1 MCQRYD
7 FKVDNIY
14 KAIDNND
21 KGSNTKMEGI
31 SEKNEEQLKNIKKI
45 KFKVIHNIN
54 SLKLF
59 TQKMESNSMKE
70 AFEEKNKGNKFFI
83 AKKKRRKEMND
94 NIRKKVK
101 SNFFKSI
108 KKKLEDRLQ
117 SGQGH
122 EINFP
127 TNSIN
132 CNLHSQQPNNFSINS
147 NKFNLQSKHT
157 VNEKI
162 KISFGQKF
170 IINVSKKEKENQSMW
185 EQNLYTLLE
194 KHLTINNTDIL
205 KLLKN
210 DEVVAILLKDL
221 YNEYLNSQEFEDS
234 IPYDEKDATP
244 SYIINYINKA
254 KDLIN
259 YFTNNEKK
267 EEKFPITLSSN
278 ITGNLFPPEIF
289 THSFPDISSTSGD
302 DIIDIISES
311 KDLFQGGVFIK

>member
-21 KGSNTKMEGI
+21 KGYNTKIGGI
-31 SEKNEEQLKNIKKI
+31 YEENEKQLKNAKNL
-45 KFKVIHNIN
+45 KFKVIHDVN

-59 TQKMESNSMKE
+59 TLKMESNSMKE

-101 SNFFKSI
+101 SKFFKSI

-117 SGQGH
+117 S
-122 EINFP
+122 
-127 TNSIN
+127 
-132 CNLHSQQPNNFSINS
+132 
-147 NKFNLQSKHT
+147 
-157 VNEKI
+157 VKI
-162 KISFGQKF
+162 FFAQKF
-170 IINVSKKEKENQSMW
+170 IANVSKKEKENQLMW
-185 EQNLYTLLE
+185 EQNLYTILE
-194 KHLTINNTDIL
+194 KHLRINKNIIL
-205 KLLKN
+205 ELLKN
-210 DEVVAILLKDL
+210 DEIGEILLKDL
-221 YNEYLNSQEFEDS
+221 YNEYLNSQEFEDN
-234 IPYDEKDATP
+234 IPYNKKDATP
-244 SYIINYINKA
+244 SYINNYINKA

-278 ITGNLFPPEIF
+278 ITENLFPPEIF

-311 KDLFQGGVFIK
+311 KDLFQSGVFIK

>member
-1 MCQRYD
+1 MCQRYY

-21 KGSNTKMEGI
+21 KGINTKMEGI
-31 SEKNEEQLKNIKKI
+31 SEKNEEQLKNVKNL
-45 KFKVIHNIN
+45 KFKVIHDVN

-59 TQKMESNSMKE
+59 TLKMESNSMKE

-101 SNFFKSI
+101 SKFFKSI

-117 SGQGH
+117 S
-122 EINFP
+122 
-127 TNSIN
+127 
-132 CNLHSQQPNNFSINS
+132 
-147 NKFNLQSKHT
+147 
-157 VNEKI
+157 VKI
-162 KISFGQKF
+162 FFAQKF
-170 IINVSKKEKENQSMW
+170 IANVSKKEKENQLMW
-185 EQNLYTLLE
+185 EQNLYTILE
-194 KHLTINNTDIL
+194 KHLRINKNIIL
-205 KLLKN
+205 ELLKN
-210 DEVVAILLKDL
+210 DEIGKILLKDL
-221 YNEYLNSQEFEDS
+221 YNEYLNSQEFEDN
-234 IPYDEKDATP
+234 IPYNKKDATP
-244 SYIINYINKA
+244 SYINNYINKA

-278 ITGNLFPPEIF
+278 ITENLFPPEIF

-311 KDLFQGGVFIK
+311 KDLFQSGVFIK

>member
-21 KGSNTKMEGI
+21 KGINTKMEGI
-31 SEKNEEQLKNIKKI
+31 SEKNEEQLKNVKNL
-45 KFKVIHNIN
+45 KFKVIHDVN

-59 TQKMESNSMKE
+59 TLKMESNSMKE

-101 SNFFKSI
+101 SKFFKSI

-117 SGQGH
+117 SVKIFFAQ
-122 EINFP
+122 NFIA
-127 TNSIN
+127 S
-132 CNLHSQQPNNFSINS
+132 
-147 NKFNLQSKHT
+147 
-157 VNEKI
+157 
-162 KISFGQKF
+162 
-170 IINVSKKEKENQSMW
+170 VSKKEKENQLMW
-185 EQNLYTLLE
+185 EQNLYTILE
-194 KHLTINNTDIL
+194 KHLRINKNIIL
-205 KLLKN
+205 ELLKN
-210 DEVVAILLKDL
+210 DEIGEILLKDL
-221 YNEYLNSQEFEDS
+221 YNEYLNSQEFEDN
-234 IPYDEKDATP
+234 IPYNKKDATP
-244 SYIINYINKA
+244 SYINNYINKA

-278 ITGNLFPPEIF
+278 ITENLFPPEIF

-311 KDLFQGGVFIK
+311 KDLFQSGVFIK

>member
-21 KGSNTKMEGI
+21 KGINTKMEGI
-31 SEKNEEQLKNIKKI
+31 SEKNEEQLKNVKNL
-45 KFKVIHNIN
+45 KFKVIHDVN

-59 TQKMESNSMKE
+59 TLKMESNSMKE
-70 AFEEKNKGNKFFI
+70 AFEEKYKGNKFFI
-83 AKKKRRKEMND
+83 AKKRRRKEMND

-101 SNFFKSI
+101 SKFFKSI

-117 SGQGH
+117 S
-122 EINFP
+122 
-127 TNSIN
+127 
-132 CNLHSQQPNNFSINS
+132 
-147 NKFNLQSKHT
+147 
-157 VNEKI
+157 VKI
-162 KISFGQKF
+162 FFAQKF
-170 IINVSKKEKENQSMW
+170 IANVSKKEKENQLMW
-185 EQNLYTLLE
+185 EQNLYTILE
-194 KHLTINNTDIL
+194 KHLRINKNNIL
-205 KLLKN
+205 ELLKN
-210 DEVVAILLKDL
+210 DEIGEILLKDL
-221 YNEYLNSQEFEDS
+221 YNEYLNSQEFEDN
-234 IPYDEKDATP
+234 IPYNKKDATP
-244 SYIINYINKA
+244 SYINNYINKA

-278 ITGNLFPPEIF
+278 ITENLFPPEIF

-311 KDLFQGGVFIK
+311 KDLFQSGVFIK

>member
-21 KGSNTKMEGI
+21 KGINSKMEGI
-31 SEKNEEQLKNIKKI
+31 SEKNEEQLKNVKNL
-45 KFKVIHNIN
+45 KFKVIHDVN

-117 SGQGH
+117 S
-122 EINFP
+122 
-127 TNSIN
+127 
-132 CNLHSQQPNNFSINS
+132 
-147 NKFNLQSKHT
+147 
-157 VNEKI
+157 VKI
-162 KISFGQKF
+162 FFAQKF
-170 IINVSKKEKENQSMW
+170 IANVSKKEKENQLIW

-194 KHLTINNTDIL
+194 KHLRINKNIIL
-205 KLLKN
+205 ELLKN
-210 DEVVAILLKDL
+210 DEIGEILLKDL
-221 YNEYLNSQEFEDS
+221 YNEYLNSQEFEDN
-234 IPYDEKDATP
+234 IPYNKKDATP
-244 SYIINYINKA
+244 SYINNYINKA

-278 ITGNLFPPEIF
+278 ITENLFPPEIF

-311 KDLFQGGVFIK
+311 KDLFQSGVFIK

>member
-21 KGSNTKMEGI
+21 KGINTKMEGI
-31 SEKNEEQLKNIKKI
+31 SEKNEEQLKNVKNL
-45 KFKVIHNIN
+45 KFKVIHDVN

-59 TQKMESNSMKE
+59 TLKMESNSMKE

-101 SNFFKSI
+101 SKFFKSI

-117 SGQGH
+117 S
-122 EINFP
+122 
-127 TNSIN
+127 
-132 CNLHSQQPNNFSINS
+132 
-147 NKFNLQSKHT
+147 
-157 VNEKI
+157 VKI
-162 KISFGQKF
+162 FFAQKF
-170 IINVSKKEKENQSMW
+170 IANVSKKEKENQLMW
-185 EQNLYTLLE
+185 EQNLYTILE
-194 KHLTINNTDIL
+194 KHLRINKNIIL
-205 KLLKN
+205 ELLKN
-210 DEVVAILLKDL
+210 DEIGEILLKDL
-221 YNEYLNSQEFEDS
+221 YNEYLNSQEFEDN
-234 IPYDEKDATP
+234 IPYNKKDATP
-244 SYIINYINKA
+244 SYINNYINKA

-278 ITGNLFPPEIF
+278 ITENLFPPEIF
-289 THSFPDISSTSGD
+289 THSFSDISSTSGD

-311 KDLFQGGVFIK
+311 KDLFQSGVFIK

>member
-21 KGSNTKMEGI
+21 KSINTKMEGI
-31 SEKNEEQLKNIKKI
+31 SEKNEEQLKNVKNL
-45 KFKVIHNIN
+45 KFKVIHDVN

-59 TQKMESNSMKE
+59 TLKMESNSMKE

-101 SNFFKSI
+101 SKFFKSI

-117 SGQGH
+117 S
-122 EINFP
+122 
-127 TNSIN
+127 
-132 CNLHSQQPNNFSINS
+132 
-147 NKFNLQSKHT
+147 
-157 VNEKI
+157 VKI
-162 KISFGQKF
+162 FFAQKF
-170 IINVSKKEKENQSMW
+170 IASVSKKEKENQLMW
-185 EQNLYTLLE
+185 EQNLYTILE
-194 KHLTINNTDIL
+194 KHLRINKNIIL
-205 KLLKN
+205 ELLKN
-210 DEVVAILLKDL
+210 DEIGEILLKDL
-221 YNEYLNSQEFEDS
+221 YNEYLNSQEFEDN
-234 IPYDEKDATP
+234 IPYNKKDATP
-244 SYIINYINKA
+244 SYINNYINKA

-278 ITGNLFPPEIF
+278 ITENLFPPEIF

-311 KDLFQGGVFIK
+311 KDLFQSGVFIK

>member
-7 FKVDNIY
+7 FKVDNTY

-21 KGSNTKMEGI
+21 KGINTKMEGI
-31 SEKNEEQLKNIKKI
+31 SEKNEEQLKNVKNL
-45 KFKVIHNIN
+45 KFKVIHDVN

-59 TQKMESNSMKE
+59 TLKMESNSMKE

-108 KKKLEDRLQ
+108 KKKLEGRLQ
-117 SGQGH
+117 SGH
-122 EINFP
+122 RHAI
-127 TNSIN
+127 
-132 CNLHSQQPNNFSINS
+132 FSLS
-147 NKFNLQSKHT
+147 KFNSQSKHT
-157 VNEKI
+157 VNKQI
-162 KISFGQKF
+162 KISFVQKF
-170 IINVSKKEKENQSMW
+170 ITNVSKKEKENQLIW

-194 KHLTINNTDIL
+194 KHLRINKNNIL
-205 KLLKN
+205 ELLKN
-210 DEVVAILLKDL
+210 DEIGEILLKDL
-221 YNEYLNSQEFEDS
+221 YNEYLNSQEFEDN
-234 IPYDEKDATP
+234 IPYNKKDATP
-244 SYIINYINKA
+244 SYINNYINKA

-278 ITGNLFPPEIF
+278 ITENLFPPEIF

-311 KDLFQGGVFIK
+311 KDLFQSGVFIK

>member
-21 KGSNTKMEGI
+21 KGYNTKIGGI
-31 SEKNEEQLKNIKKI
+31 YEENEKQLKNAKNL
-45 KFKVIHNIN
+45 KFKVIHDVN

-59 TQKMESNSMKE
+59 TLKMESNSMKE

-101 SNFFKSI
+101 SKFFKSI

-117 SGQGH
+117 S
-122 EINFP
+122 
-127 TNSIN
+127 
-132 CNLHSQQPNNFSINS
+132 
-147 NKFNLQSKHT
+147 
-157 VNEKI
+157 VKI
-162 KISFGQKF
+162 FFAQKF
-170 IINVSKKEKENQSMW
+170 IANVSKKEKENQLMW
-185 EQNLYTLLE
+185 EQNLYTILE
-194 KHLTINNTDIL
+194 KHLRINKNNIL
-205 KLLKN
+205 ELLKN
-210 DEVVAILLKDL
+210 DEIGEILLKDL
-221 YNEYLNSQEFEDS
+221 YNEYLNSQEFEDN
-234 IPYDEKDATP
+234 IPYNKKDATP
-244 SYIINYINKA
+244 SYINNYINKA

-278 ITGNLFPPEIF
+278 ITENLFPPEIF

-311 KDLFQGGVFIK
+311 KDLFQSGVFIK

>member
-7 FKVDNIY
+7 FKVDNTY

-21 KGSNTKMEGI
+21 KDINSKMEGI
-31 SEKNEEQLKNIKKI
+31 SEKNEEQLKNVKNL
-45 KFKVIHNIN
+45 KFKVIHDVN

-59 TQKMESNSMKE
+59 TLKMESNSMKE

-117 SGQGH
+117 S
-122 EINFP
+122 
-127 TNSIN
+127 
-132 CNLHSQQPNNFSINS
+132 
-147 NKFNLQSKHT
+147 
-157 VNEKI
+157 VKI
-162 KISFGQKF
+162 FFAQKF
-170 IINVSKKEKENQSMW
+170 IASVSKKEKENQLMW
-185 EQNLYTLLE
+185 EQNLYTILE
-194 KHLTINNTDIL
+194 KHLRINKNIIL
-205 KLLKN
+205 ELLKN
-210 DEVVAILLKDL
+210 DEIGEILLKDL
-221 YNEYLNSQEFEDS
+221 YNEYLNSQEFEDN
-234 IPYDEKDATP
+234 IPYNKKDATP
-244 SYIINYINKA
+244 SYINNYINKA

-278 ITGNLFPPEIF
+278 ITENLFPPEIF

-311 KDLFQGGVFIK
+311 KDLFQSGVFIK

>member
-21 KGSNTKMEGI
+21 KGINTKMEGI
-31 SEKNEEQLKNIKKI
+31 SEKNEEQLKNVKNL
-45 KFKVIHNIN
+45 KFKVIHDVN

-101 SNFFKSI
+101 SKFFKSI

-117 SGQGH
+117 S
-122 EINFP
+122 
-127 TNSIN
+127 
-132 CNLHSQQPNNFSINS
+132 
-147 NKFNLQSKHT
+147 
-157 VNEKI
+157 VKI
-162 KISFGQKF
+162 FFAQKF
-170 IINVSKKEKENQSMW
+170 IASVSKKEKENQLMW
-185 EQNLYTLLE
+185 EQNLYTILE
-194 KHLTINNTDIL
+194 KHLRINKNIIL
-205 KLLKN
+205 ELLKN
-210 DEVVAILLKDL
+210 DEIGKILLKDL
-221 YNEYLNSQEFEDS
+221 YNEYLNSQEFEDN
-234 IPYDEKDATP
+234 IPYNKKDATP
-244 SYIINYINKA
+244 SYINNYINKA

-278 ITGNLFPPEIF
+278 ITENLFPPEIF

-311 KDLFQGGVFIK
+311 KDLFQSGVFIK

>member
-14 KAIDNND
+14 KTIDNND
-21 KGSNTKMEGI
+21 KGINTKMEGI
-31 SEKNEEQLKNIKKI
+31 SEKNEEQLKNVKNL
-45 KFKVIHNIN
+45 KFKVIHDVN

-59 TQKMESNSMKE
+59 TLKMESNSMKE

-117 SGQGH
+117 S
-122 EINFP
+122 
-127 TNSIN
+127 
-132 CNLHSQQPNNFSINS
+132 
-147 NKFNLQSKHT
+147 
-157 VNEKI
+157 VKI
-162 KISFGQKF
+162 FFAQKF
-170 IINVSKKEKENQSMW
+170 IASVSKKEKENQLMW
-185 EQNLYTLLE
+185 EQNLYTILE
-194 KHLTINNTDIL
+194 KHLRINKNIIL
-205 KLLKN
+205 ELLKN
-210 DEVVAILLKDL
+210 DEIGEILLKDL
-221 YNEYLNSQEFEDS
+221 YNEYLNSQEFEDN
-234 IPYDEKDATP
+234 IPYNKKDATP
-244 SYIINYINKA
+244 SYINNYINKA

-278 ITGNLFPPEIF
+278 ITENLFPPEIF

-311 KDLFQGGVFIK
+311 KDLFQSGVFIK

>member
-21 KGSNTKMEGI
+21 KGINSKMEGI
-31 SEKNEEQLKNIKKI
+31 SEKNEEQLKNVKNL
-45 KFKVIHNIN
+45 KFKVIHDVN

-101 SNFFKSI
+101 SKFFKSI

-117 SGQGH
+117 S
-122 EINFP
+122 
-127 TNSIN
+127 
-132 CNLHSQQPNNFSINS
+132 
-147 NKFNLQSKHT
+147 
-157 VNEKI
+157 VKI
-162 KISFGQKF
+162 FFAQKF
-170 IINVSKKEKENQSMW
+170 IASVSKKEKENQLMW
-185 EQNLYTLLE
+185 EQNLYTILE
-194 KHLTINNTDIL
+194 KHLRINKNIIL
-205 KLLKN
+205 ELLKN
-210 DEVVAILLKDL
+210 DEIGEILLKDL
-221 YNEYLNSQEFEDS
+221 YNEYLNSQEFEDN
-234 IPYDEKDATP
+234 IPYNKKDATP
-244 SYIINYINKA
+244 SYINNYINKA

-278 ITGNLFPPEIF
+278 ITENLFPPEIF

-311 KDLFQGGVFIK
+311 KDLFQSGVFIK

>member
-21 KGSNTKMEGI
+21 KGINTKMEGI
-31 SEKNEEQLKNIKKI
+31 SEKNEEQLKNVKNL
-45 KFKVIHNIN
+45 KFKVIHDVN

-59 TQKMESNSMKE
+59 TLKMESNSMKE

-101 SNFFKSI
+101 SKFFKSI

-117 SGQGH
+117 S
-122 EINFP
+122 
-127 TNSIN
+127 
-132 CNLHSQQPNNFSINS
+132 
-147 NKFNLQSKHT
+147 
-157 VNEKI
+157 VKI
-162 KISFGQKF
+162 FFAQKF
-170 IINVSKKEKENQSMW
+170 IANVSKKEKENQLMW
-185 EQNLYTLLE
+185 EQNLYTILE
-194 KHLTINNTDIL
+194 KHLRINKNIIL
-205 KLLKN
+205 ELLKN
-210 DEVVAILLKDL
+210 DEIGKILLKDL
-221 YNEYLNSQEFEDS
+221 YNEYLNSQEFEDN
-234 IPYDEKDATP
+234 IPYNKKDATP
-244 SYIINYINKA
+244 SYINNYINKA

-278 ITGNLFPPEIF
+278 ITENLFPPEIF

-311 KDLFQGGVFIK
+311 KDLFQSGVFIK

>member
-7 FKVDNIY
+7 FKVDNTY

-21 KGSNTKMEGI
+21 KGINTKMEGI
-31 SEKNEEQLKNIKKI
+31 SEKNEEQLKNVKNL
-45 KFKVIHNIN
+45 KFKVIHDVN

-59 TQKMESNSMKE
+59 TQKIESNIMKE

-101 SNFFKSI
+101 SKFFKSI
-108 KKKLEDRLQ
+108 KKKPEDRLQ
-117 SGQGH
+117 S
-122 EINFP
+122 
-127 TNSIN
+127 
-132 CNLHSQQPNNFSINS
+132 
-147 NKFNLQSKHT
+147 
-157 VNEKI
+157 VKI
-162 KISFGQKF
+162 FFAQKF
-170 IINVSKKEKENQSMW
+170 IASVSKKEKENQLMW
-185 EQNLYTLLE
+185 EQNLYTILE
-194 KHLTINNTDIL
+194 KHLRINKNIIL
-205 KLLKN
+205 ELLKN
-210 DEVVAILLKDL
+210 DEIGEILLKDL
-221 YNEYLNSQEFEDS
+221 YNEYLNSQEFEDN
-234 IPYDEKDATP
+234 IPYNKKDATP
-244 SYIINYINKA
+244 SYINNYINKA

-278 ITGNLFPPEIF
+278 ITENLFPPEIF

-311 KDLFQGGVFIK
+311 KDLFQSGVFIK

>member
-21 KGSNTKMEGI
+21 KGINTKMEGI
-31 SEKNEEQLKNIKKI
+31 SEKNEEQLKNVKNL
-45 KFKVIHNIN
+45 KFKVIHDVN

-59 TQKMESNSMKE
+59 TLKMESNSMKE

-101 SNFFKSI
+101 SKFFKSI

-117 SGQGH
+117 S
-122 EINFP
+122 
-127 TNSIN
+127 
-132 CNLHSQQPNNFSINS
+132 
-147 NKFNLQSKHT
+147 
-157 VNEKI
+157 VKI
-162 KISFGQKF
+162 FFAQKF
-170 IINVSKKEKENQSMW
+170 IANVSKKEKENQLMW
-185 EQNLYTLLE
+185 EQNLYTILE
-194 KHLTINNTDIL
+194 KHLRINKNIIL
-205 KLLKN
+205 ELLKN
-210 DEVVAILLKDL
+210 DEIGEILLKDL
-221 YNEYLNSQEFEDS
+221 YNEYLNSQEFEDN
-234 IPYDEKDATP
+234 IPYNKKDATP
-244 SYIINYINKA
+244 SYINNYINKA

-278 ITGNLFPPEIF
+278 ITENLFPPEIF

-311 KDLFQGGVFIK
+311 KDLFQSGVFIK

>member
-21 KGSNTKMEGI
+21 KGINTKMEGI
-31 SEKNEEQLKNIKKI
+31 SEKNEEQLKNVKNL
-45 KFKVIHNIN
+45 KFKVIHDVN

-59 TQKMESNSMKE
+59 TLKMESNSMKE
-70 AFEEKNKGNKFFI
+70 AFKEKNKGNKFFI

-101 SNFFKSI
+101 SKFFKSI

-117 SGQGH
+117 S
-122 EINFP
+122 
-127 TNSIN
+127 
-132 CNLHSQQPNNFSINS
+132 
-147 NKFNLQSKHT
+147 
-157 VNEKI
+157 VKI
-162 KISFGQKF
+162 FFAQKF
-170 IINVSKKEKENQSMW
+170 IANVSKKEKENQLMW
-185 EQNLYTLLE
+185 EQNLYTILE
-194 KHLTINNTDIL
+194 KHLRINKNNIL
-205 KLLKN
+205 ELLKN
-210 DEVVAILLKDL
+210 DEIGEILLKDL
-221 YNEYLNSQEFEDS
+221 YNEYLNSQEFEDN
-234 IPYDEKDATP
+234 IPYNKKDATP
-244 SYIINYINKA
+244 SYINNYINKA

-278 ITGNLFPPEIF
+278 ITENLFPPEIF
-289 THSFPDISSTSGD
+289 THSFSDISSTSGD

-311 KDLFQGGVFIK
+311 KDLFQSGVFIK

>member
-21 KGSNTKMEGI
+21 KGINTKMEGI
-31 SEKNEEQLKNIKKI
+31 SEKNEEQLKNVKNL
-45 KFKVIHNIN
+45 KFKVIHDVN

-59 TQKMESNSMKE
+59 TQKIESNIMKE

-108 KKKLEDRLQ
+108 KKKLEGRLQ
-117 SGQGH
+117 S
-122 EINFP
+122 
-127 TNSIN
+127 S
-132 CNLHSQQPNNFSINS
+132 
-147 NKFNLQSKHT
+147 KFNSQSKHT
-157 VNEKI
+157 VNKQI
-162 KISFGQKF
+162 KISFVQKF
-170 IINVSKKEKENQSMW
+170 IASVSKKEKENQLMW
-185 EQNLYTLLE
+185 EQNLYTILE
-194 KHLTINNTDIL
+194 KHLRINKNIIL
-205 KLLKN
+205 ELLKN
-210 DEVVAILLKDL
+210 DEIGEILLKDL
-221 YNEYLNSQEFEDS
+221 YNEYLNSQEFEDN
-234 IPYDEKDATP
+234 IPYNKKDATP
-244 SYIINYINKA
+244 SYINNYINKA

-278 ITGNLFPPEIF
+278 ITENLFPPEIF

-311 KDLFQGGVFIK
+311 KDLFQSGVFIK

>member
-21 KGSNTKMEGI
+21 KGYNTKIGGI
-31 SEKNEEQLKNIKKI
+31 YEENEEQLKNVKNL
-45 KFKVIHNIN
+45 KFKVIHDVN

-59 TQKMESNSMKE
+59 TQKIESNIMKE

-108 KKKLEDRLQ
+108 KKKLEGRLQ
-117 SGQGH
+117 SGHGH
-122 EINFP
+122 STPTPSEFRLKSNF
-127 TNSIN
+127 
-132 CNLHSQQPNNFSINS
+132 
-147 NKFNLQSKHT
+147 T
-157 VNEKI
+157 VNKQI
-162 KISFGQKF
+162 KIFFVQKF
-170 IINVSKKEKENQSMW
+170 ITNVSKKEKENQLIW

-194 KHLTINNTDIL
+194 KHLRINKNNIL
-205 KLLKN
+205 ELLKN
-210 DEVVAILLKDL
+210 DEIGEILLKDL
-221 YNEYLNSQEFEDS
+221 YNEYLNSQEFEDN
-234 IPYDEKDATP
+234 IPYNKKDATP
-244 SYIINYINKA
+244 SYINNYINKA

-278 ITGNLFPPEIF
+278 ITENLFPPEIF

-311 KDLFQGGVFIK
+311 KDLFQSGVFIK

>member
-21 KGSNTKMEGI
+21 KGINTKMEGI
-31 SEKNEEQLKNIKKI
+31 SEKNEEQLKNVKNL
-45 KFKVIHNIN
+45 KFKVIHDVN

-101 SNFFKSI
+101 SKFFKSI

-117 SGQGH
+117 S
-122 EINFP
+122 
-127 TNSIN
+127 
-132 CNLHSQQPNNFSINS
+132 SQ
-147 NKFNLQSKHT
+147 FNLKSKHT
-157 VNEKI
+157 VNKEI
-162 KISFGQKF
+162 KIFFAQKF
-170 IINVSKKEKENQSMW
+170 IASVSKKEKENQLIW

-194 KHLTINNTDIL
+194 KHLRINNTDIL
-205 KLLKN
+205 ELLKN
-210 DEVVAILLKDL
+210 DEIGKILLKDL

-234 IPYDEKDATP
+234 IPYNKKDATP
-244 SYIINYINKA
+244 SYINNYINKA

-278 ITGNLFPPEIF
+278 ITENLFPPEIF

-311 KDLFQGGVFIK
+311 KDLFQSGVFIK

>member
-21 KGSNTKMEGI
+21 KGINTKMEGI
-31 SEKNEEQLKNIKKI
+31 SEKNEEQLKNVKNL
-45 KFKVIHNIN
+45 KFKVIHDVN

-101 SNFFKSI
+101 SKFFKSI

-117 SGQGH
+117 S
-122 EINFP
+122 
-127 TNSIN
+127 
-132 CNLHSQQPNNFSINS
+132 
-147 NKFNLQSKHT
+147 
-157 VNEKI
+157 VKI
-162 KISFGQKF
+162 FFAQKF
-170 IINVSKKEKENQSMW
+170 IANVSKKEKENQLMW
-185 EQNLYTLLE
+185 EQNLYTILE
-194 KHLTINNTDIL
+194 KHLRINKNIIL
-205 KLLKN
+205 ELLKN
-210 DEVVAILLKDL
+210 DEIGEILLKDL
-221 YNEYLNSQEFEDS
+221 YNEYLNSQEFEDN
-234 IPYDEKDATP
+234 IPYNKKDATP
-244 SYIINYINKA
+244 SYINNYINKA

-278 ITGNLFPPEIF
+278 ITENLFPPEIF

-311 KDLFQGGVFIK
+311 KDLFQSGVFIK

>member
-1 MCQRYD
+1 
-7 FKVDNIY
+7 
-14 KAIDNND
+14 
-21 KGSNTKMEGI
+21 MEGI
-31 SEKNEEQLKNIKKI
+31 SEKNEEQLKNVKNL
-45 KFKVIHNIN
+45 KFKVIHDVN

-108 KKKLEDRLQ
+108 KKKLEGRLQ
-117 SGQGH
+117 SGHGH
-122 EINFP
+122 AIFTP
-127 TNSIN
+127 
-132 CNLHSQQPNNFSINS
+132 SQF
-147 NKFNLQSKHT
+147 K
-157 VNEKI
+157 EI
-162 KISFGQKF
+162 KIFFAQKF
-170 IINVSKKEKENQSMW
+170 IASVSKKEKENQLMW
-185 EQNLYTLLE
+185 EQNLYTILE
-194 KHLTINNTDIL
+194 KHLRINKNIIL
-205 KLLKN
+205 ELLKN
-210 DEVVAILLKDL
+210 DEIGKILLKDL
-221 YNEYLNSQEFEDS
+221 YNEYLNSQEFEDN
-234 IPYDEKDATP
+234 IPYNKKDATP
-244 SYIINYINKA
+244 SYINNYINKA

-278 ITGNLFPPEIF
+278 ITENLFPPEIF

-311 KDLFQGGVFIK
+311 KDLFQSGVFIK

>member
-21 KGSNTKMEGI
+21 KGINTKMEGS
-31 SEKNEEQLKNIKKI
+31 SEKNEEQLKNVKNL
-45 KFKVIHNIN
+45 KFKVIHDVN

-59 TQKMESNSMKE
+59 TLKMESNSMKE

-108 KKKLEDRLQ
+108 KKKLEGRLQ
-117 SGQGH
+117 S
-122 EINFP
+122 
-127 TNSIN
+127 S
-132 CNLHSQQPNNFSINS
+132 
-147 NKFNLQSKHT
+147 KFNSQSKHT
-157 VNEKI
+157 VNKQI
-162 KISFGQKF
+162 KISFVQKF
-170 IINVSKKEKENQSMW
+170 ITDVTKKEKENQLMW
-185 EQNLYTLLE
+185 EQNLYTILE
-194 KHLTINNTDIL
+194 KHLRINKNIIL
-205 KLLKN
+205 ELLKN
-210 DEVVAILLKDL
+210 DEIGEILLKDL
-221 YNEYLNSQEFEDS
+221 YNEYLNSQEFEDN
-234 IPYDEKDATP
+234 IPYNKKDATP
-244 SYIINYINKA
+244 SYINNYINKA

-278 ITGNLFPPEIF
+278 ITENLFPPEIF
-289 THSFPDISSTSGD
+289 THSFSDISSTSGD

-311 KDLFQGGVFIK
+311 KDLFQSGVFIK

>member
-21 KGSNTKMEGI
+21 KGINTKMEGI
-31 SEKNEEQLKNIKKI
+31 SEKNEEQLKNVKNL
-45 KFKVIHNIN
+45 KFKVIHDVN

-108 KKKLEDRLQ
+108 KKKLEGRLQ
-117 SGQGH
+117 SGHGH
-122 EINFP
+122 A
-127 TNSIN
+127 
-132 CNLHSQQPNNFSINS
+132 
-147 NKFNLQSKHT
+147 T
-157 VNEKI
+157 VNKQI
-162 KISFGQKF
+162 KISFVQKF
-170 IINVSKKEKENQSMW
+170 ITDVTKKEKENQLMW
-185 EQNLYTLLE
+185 EQNLYTILE
-194 KHLTINNTDIL
+194 KHLRINKNNIL
-205 KLLKN
+205 ELLKN
-210 DEVVAILLKDL
+210 DEIGEILLKDL
-221 YNEYLNSQEFEDS
+221 YNEYLNSQEFEDN
-234 IPYDEKDATP
+234 IPYNKKDATP
-244 SYIINYINKA
+244 SYINNYINKA

-278 ITGNLFPPEIF
+278 ITENLFPPEIF

-311 KDLFQGGVFIK
+311 KDLFQSGVFIK

>member
-21 KGSNTKMEGI
+21 KGINTKMEGI
-31 SEKNEEQLKNIKKI
+31 SEKNEEQLKNVKNL
-45 KFKVIHNIN
+45 KFKVIHDVN

-101 SNFFKSI
+101 SKFFKSI

-117 SGQGH
+117 S
-122 EINFP
+122 
-127 TNSIN
+127 
-132 CNLHSQQPNNFSINS
+132 
-147 NKFNLQSKHT
+147 
-157 VNEKI
+157 VKI
-162 KISFGQKF
+162 FFAQKF
-170 IINVSKKEKENQSMW
+170 IANVSKKEKENQLMW
-185 EQNLYTLLE
+185 EQNLYTILE
-194 KHLTINNTDIL
+194 KHLRINKNIIL
-205 KLLKN
+205 ELLKN
-210 DEVVAILLKDL
+210 DEIGEILLKDL

-234 IPYDEKDATP
+234 IPYNKKDATP
-244 SYIINYINKA
+244 SYINNYINKA

-278 ITGNLFPPEIF
+278 ITENLFPPEIF

-311 KDLFQGGVFIK
+311 KDLFQSGVFIK

>member
-7 FKVDNIY
+7 FKVDNTY

-21 KGSNTKMEGI
+21 KGINSKMEGI
-31 SEKNEEQLKNIKKI
+31 SEKNEEQLKNVKNL
-45 KFKVIHNIN
+45 KFKVIHDVN

-59 TQKMESNSMKE
+59 TLKMESNSMKE

-101 SNFFKSI
+101 SKFFKSI

-117 SGQGH
+117 S
-122 EINFP
+122 
-127 TNSIN
+127 
-132 CNLHSQQPNNFSINS
+132 
-147 NKFNLQSKHT
+147 
-157 VNEKI
+157 VKI
-162 KISFGQKF
+162 FFAQKF
-170 IINVSKKEKENQSMW
+170 IANVSKKEKENQLMW
-185 EQNLYTLLE
+185 EQNLYTILE
-194 KHLTINNTDIL
+194 KHLRINKNIIL
-205 KLLKN
+205 ELLKN
-210 DEVVAILLKDL
+210 DEIGKILLKDL
-221 YNEYLNSQEFEDS
+221 YNEYLNSQEFEDN
-234 IPYDEKDATP
+234 IPYNKKDATP
-244 SYIINYINKA
+244 SYINNYINKA

-278 ITGNLFPPEIF
+278 ITENLFPPEIF

-311 KDLFQGGVFIK
+311 KDLFQSGVFIK

>member
-21 KGSNTKMEGI
+21 KGYNTKIGGNYEEN
-31 SEKNEEQLKNIKKI
+31 EKQLKNAKNL
-45 KFKVIHNIN
+45 KFKVIHDVN

-117 SGQGH
+117 PRHGH
-122 EINFP
+122 TTFSP
-127 TNSIN
+127 
-132 CNLHSQQPNNFSINS
+132 SQFR
-147 NKFNLQSKHT
+147 L
-157 VNEKI
+157 NEKI
-162 KISFGQKF
+162 KICFEQKF
-170 IINVSKKEKENQSMW
+170 ITDVSKKEKENQLIW

-194 KHLTINNTDIL
+194 KHLRINNTDIL

-210 DEVVAILLKDL
+210 DEIGEILLKDL
-221 YNEYLNSQEFEDS
+221 YNEYLNSQEFEDN

-278 ITGNLFPPEIF
+278 ISENLFPPEIF

-311 KDLFQGGVFIK
+311 KDLFQSGVFIK

>member
-21 KGSNTKMEGI
+21 KGINTKMEGI
-31 SEKNEEQLKNIKKI
+31 SEKNEEQLKNVKNL
-45 KFKVIHNIN
+45 KFKVIHDVN

-59 TQKMESNSMKE
+59 TLKMESNSMKE

-108 KKKLEDRLQ
+108 KKKLEGR
-117 SGQGH
+117 
-122 EINFP
+122 F
-127 TNSIN
+127 NS
-132 CNLHSQQPNNFSINS
+132 
-147 NKFNLQSKHT
+147 QSKHT
-157 VNEKI
+157 VNKQI
-162 KISFGQKF
+162 KISFVQKF
-170 IINVSKKEKENQSMW
+170 ITDVTKKEKENQLMW
-185 EQNLYTLLE
+185 EQNLYTILE
-194 KHLTINNTDIL
+194 KHLRINKNIIL
-205 KLLKN
+205 ELLKN
-210 DEVVAILLKDL
+210 DEIGEILLKDL
-221 YNEYLNSQEFEDS
+221 YNEYLNSQEFEDN
-234 IPYDEKDATP
+234 IPYNKKDATP
-244 SYIINYINKA
+244 SYINNYINKA

-278 ITGNLFPPEIF
+278 ITENLFPPEIF
-289 THSFPDISSTSGD
+289 THSFSDISSTSGD

-311 KDLFQGGVFIK
+311 KDLFQSGVFIK

>member
-21 KGSNTKMEGI
+21 KGINTKMEGI
-31 SEKNEEQLKNIKKI
+31 SEKNEEQLKNVKNL
-45 KFKVIHNIN
+45 KFKVIHDVN

-59 TQKMESNSMKE
+59 TLKMESNSMKE

-101 SNFFKSI
+101 SKFFKSI

-117 SGQGH
+117 S
-122 EINFP
+122 
-127 TNSIN
+127 
-132 CNLHSQQPNNFSINS
+132 
-147 NKFNLQSKHT
+147 
-157 VNEKI
+157 VKI
-162 KISFGQKF
+162 FFAQKF
-170 IINVSKKEKENQSMW
+170 IANVSKKEKENQLMW
-185 EQNLYTLLE
+185 EQNLYTILE
-194 KHLTINNTDIL
+194 KHLRINKNIIL
-205 KLLKN
+205 ELLKN
-210 DEVVAILLKDL
+210 DEIGKILLKDL
-221 YNEYLNSQEFEDS
+221 YN
-234 IPYDEKDATP
+234 IPYNKKDATP
-244 SYIINYINKA
+244 SYINNYINKA

-278 ITGNLFPPEIF
+278 ITENLFPPEIF

-311 KDLFQGGVFIK
+311 KDLFQSGVFIK

>member
-21 KGSNTKMEGI
+21 KGINTKMEGI
-31 SEKNEEQLKNIKKI
+31 SEKNEEQLKNVKNL
-45 KFKVIHNIN
+45 KFKVNHDVN

-59 TQKMESNSMKE
+59 TLKMESNSMKE

-101 SNFFKSI
+101 SKFFKSI

-117 SGQGH
+117 SGRGH
-122 EINFP
+122 VILSP
-127 TNSIN
+127 
-132 CNLHSQQPNNFSINS
+132 SQ
-147 NKFNLQSKHT
+147 FNL
-157 VNEKI
+157 KI
-162 KISFGQKF
+162 FFAQKF
-170 IINVSKKEKENQSMW
+170 IASVSKKEKENQLMW
-185 EQNLYTLLE
+185 EQNLYTILE
-194 KHLTINNTDIL
+194 KHLRINKNIIL
-205 KLLKN
+205 ELLKN
-210 DEVVAILLKDL
+210 DEIGKILLKDL
-221 YNEYLNSQEFEDS
+221 YNEYLNSQEFEDN
-234 IPYDEKDATP
+234 IPYNKKDATP
-244 SYIINYINKA
+244 SYINNYINKA

-278 ITGNLFPPEIF
+278 ITENLFPPEIF

-311 KDLFQGGVFIK
+311 KDLFQSGVFIK

>member
-7 FKVDNIY
+7 FKVDNTY

-21 KGSNTKMEGI
+21 KGYNIKMEGI
-31 SEKNEEQLKNIKKI
+31 SEKNEEQLKNVKNL
-45 KFKVIHNIN
+45 KFKVIHDVN

-59 TQKMESNSMKE
+59 TLKMESNSMKE

-101 SNFFKSI
+101 SKFFKSI

-117 SGQGH
+117 S
-122 EINFP
+122 
-127 TNSIN
+127 
-132 CNLHSQQPNNFSINS
+132 
-147 NKFNLQSKHT
+147 
-157 VNEKI
+157 VKI
-162 KISFGQKF
+162 FFAQKF
-170 IINVSKKEKENQSMW
+170 IASVSKKEKENLLMW
-185 EQNLYTLLE
+185 EQNLYTILE
-194 KHLTINNTDIL
+194 KHLRINKNIIL
-205 KLLKN
+205 ELLKN
-210 DEVVAILLKDL
+210 DEIGKILLKDL
-221 YNEYLNSQEFEDS
+221 YNEYLNSQEFEDN
-234 IPYDEKDATP
+234 IPYNKKDATP
-244 SYIINYINKA
+244 SYINNYINKA

-278 ITGNLFPPEIF
+278 ITENLFPPEIF

-311 KDLFQGGVFIK
+311 KDLFQSGVFIK

>member
-7 FKVDNIY
+7 FKVDNTY

-21 KGSNTKMEGI
+21 KGINTKMEGI
-31 SEKNEEQLKNIKKI
+31 SEKNEEQLKNVKNL
-45 KFKVIHNIN
+45 KFKVIHDVN

-117 SGQGH
+117 SRYGH
-122 EINFP
+122 IMLAP
-127 TNSIN
+127 
-132 CNLHSQQPNNFSINS
+132 SQFL
-147 NKFNLQSKHT
+147 F
-157 VNEKI
+157 I
-162 KISFGQKF
+162 KISFVQKF
-170 IINVSKKEKENQSMW
+170 ITDVTKKEKENQLMW

-194 KHLTINNTDIL
+194 KHLRINNTDIL

-210 DEVVAILLKDL
+210 DEIGEILLKDL
-221 YNEYLNSQEFEDS
+221 YNEYLNSQEFEDN
-234 IPYDEKDATP
+234 IPYNKKDATP
-244 SYIINYINKA
+244 SYINNYINKA

-278 ITGNLFPPEIF
+278 ITENLFPPEIF

-311 KDLFQGGVFIK
+311 KDLFQSGVFIK

>member
-21 KGSNTKMEGI
+21 KGINTKMEGI
-31 SEKNEEQLKNIKKI
+31 SEKNEEQLKNVKNL
-45 KFKVIHNIN
+45 KFKVIHDVN

-59 TQKMESNSMKE
+59 TLKMESNSMKE

-101 SNFFKSI
+101 SKFFKSI

-117 SGQGH
+117 S
-122 EINFP
+122 
-127 TNSIN
+127 
-132 CNLHSQQPNNFSINS
+132 
-147 NKFNLQSKHT
+147 
-157 VNEKI
+157 VKI
-162 KISFGQKF
+162 FFAQKF
-170 IINVSKKEKENQSMW
+170 IASVSKKEKENLLMW
-185 EQNLYTLLE
+185 EQNLYTILE
-194 KHLTINNTDIL
+194 KHLRINKNIIL
-205 KLLKN
+205 ELLKN
-210 DEVVAILLKDL
+210 DEIGKILLKDL
-221 YNEYLNSQEFEDS
+221 YNEYLNSQEFEDN
-234 IPYDEKDATP
+234 IPYNKKDATP
-244 SYIINYINKA
+244 SYINNYINKA

-278 ITGNLFPPEIF
+278 ITENLFPPEIF

-311 KDLFQGGVFIK
+311 KDLFQSGVFIK

>member
-7 FKVDNIY
+7 FKVDNTY

-21 KGSNTKMEGI
+21 KGINSKMEGI
-31 SEKNEEQLKNIKKI
+31 SEKNEEQLKNVKNL
-45 KFKVIHNIN
+45 KFKVIHDVN

-59 TQKMESNSMKE
+59 TLKMESNSMKE

-101 SNFFKSI
+101 SKFFKSI

-117 SGQGH
+117 S
-122 EINFP
+122 
-127 TNSIN
+127 
-132 CNLHSQQPNNFSINS
+132 
-147 NKFNLQSKHT
+147 
-157 VNEKI
+157 VKI
-162 KISFGQKF
+162 FFAQKF
-170 IINVSKKEKENQSMW
+170 IASVSKKEKENQLMW
-185 EQNLYTLLE
+185 EQNLYTILE
-194 KHLTINNTDIL
+194 KHLRINKNIIL
-205 KLLKN
+205 ELLKN
-210 DEVVAILLKDL
+210 DEIGEILLKDL
-221 YNEYLNSQEFEDS
+221 YNEYLNSQEFEDN
-234 IPYDEKDATP
+234 IPYNKKDATP
-244 SYIINYINKA
+244 SYINNYINKA

-278 ITGNLFPPEIF
+278 ITENLFPPEIF

-311 KDLFQGGVFIK
+311 KDLFQSGVFIK

>member
-21 KGSNTKMEGI
+21 KGINTKMEGI
-31 SEKNEEQLKNIKKI
+31 SEKNEEQLKNVKNL
-45 KFKVIHNIN
+45 KFKVIHDVN

-59 TQKMESNSMKE
+59 TQKIESNIMKE

-101 SNFFKSI
+101 SKFFKSI

-117 SGQGH
+117 S
-122 EINFP
+122 
-127 TNSIN
+127 
-132 CNLHSQQPNNFSINS
+132 
-147 NKFNLQSKHT
+147 
-157 VNEKI
+157 VKI
-162 KISFGQKF
+162 FFAQKF
-170 IINVSKKEKENQSMW
+170 IANVSKKEKENQLMW
-185 EQNLYTLLE
+185 EQNLYTILE
-194 KHLTINNTDIL
+194 KHLRINKNIIL
-205 KLLKN
+205 ELLKN
-210 DEVVAILLKDL
+210 DEIGKILLKDL
-221 YNEYLNSQEFEDS
+221 YNEYLNSQEFEDN
-234 IPYDEKDATP
+234 IPYNKKDATP
-244 SYIINYINKA
+244 SYINNYINKA

-278 ITGNLFPPEIF
+278 ITENLFPPEIF

-311 KDLFQGGVFIK
+311 KDLFQSGVFIK

>member
-21 KGSNTKMEGI
+21 KGINTKMEGI
-31 SEKNEEQLKNIKKI
+31 SEKNEEQLKNVKNL
-45 KFKVIHNIN
+45 KFKVIHDVN

-59 TQKMESNSMKE
+59 TQKIESNSMKE

-101 SNFFKSI
+101 SKFFKSI

-117 SGQGH
+117 S
-122 EINFP
+122 
-127 TNSIN
+127 
-132 CNLHSQQPNNFSINS
+132 
-147 NKFNLQSKHT
+147 
-157 VNEKI
+157 VKI
-162 KISFGQKF
+162 FFAQKF
-170 IINVSKKEKENQSMW
+170 IANVSKKEKENQLMW
-185 EQNLYTLLE
+185 EQNLYTILE
-194 KHLTINNTDIL
+194 KHLRINKNIIL
-205 KLLKN
+205 ELLKN
-210 DEVVAILLKDL
+210 DEIGKILLKDL

-234 IPYDEKDATP
+234 IPYNKKDATP
-244 SYIINYINKA
+244 SYINNYINKA

-278 ITGNLFPPEIF
+278 ITENLFPPEIF

-311 KDLFQGGVFIK
+311 KDLFQSGVFIK